1 MLFLT
6 SIYINLMLASFY
18 QVKKVTYYFT
28 IFLFSI
34 LFFSFSSFASCIKI
48 EDDKF
53 VFLPPDDTI
62 CTDKATGGILKLYSN
77 PDSSASDNKLDTII
91 EGRSDTGY
99 SIHFTFDRDES
110 DNLSGDQILFAA
122 YENMSDGTA
131 VAKAGIRS
139 GEFFYEI
146 GSEEIN
152 GVNMNALNDVSVSN
166 PHIAIIVYD
175 SRRQKVILNID
186 GAEVISENIK
196 PISGISKISRIEFGQ
211 GYTGEMGMM
220 YTYATKLSI
229 DERVELVGMLAQ
241 SVNTKVI
248 KPKID
253 ERGVLVS
260 GVDKEASVQCR
271 PGKIFINGNC
281 QNAVISGFTAP
292 LNSAYDGDSNGDITY
307 DPAHKGMDNAKLLDC
322 NIGYEVGSVSPKYW
336 FTLNGDLPS
345 VHTEGSCVARNYSAN
360 FLGIA
365 GISNDLT
372 SVIYSNSSN
381 TPLPCQSDHYSH
393 SEDGYSFDNVTGD
406 ITVDSDSGGC
416 IAINYVFGDPVDITP
431 ISASGFYIDGVLKT
445 KDKYNTNDYLVLPSA
460 AIDGK
465 FDPVSGDKDFYTIS
479 GFHYDA
485 GLGLSGYLN
494 DSINSNSRHI
504 YVIFYLDNLY
514 DLSQLKI
521 WNWGFSSASSRSLLE
536 ADMYLSTDNGNSWGS
551 ANTMNFSVRTSDT
564 PEIKT
569 LTGPANAVKVR
580 FKKNGRNTWVGF
592 DEIKFVAASKLRDYR
607 SEFTGISNIK
617 TTDPIVIYNSSYNS
631 QSNMA
636 PLPCNDGFESSP
648 DAGYYFDTATENI
661 TVIAGEGCTP
671 PQPIYTF
678 IGGVLGDSSGN
689 VDKIW
694 CLHDKDGSSTIYA
707 QHCQTW
713 PTAGDWANQEEFN
726 PNQDYSEGLSIG
738 FRLNHNTRVDNISP
752 YVFGPL
758 GPGAVNGGERGVQA
772 QTSGDNFYVQ
782 AENKDGNKNI
792 TITNI
797 YGNNAWLFSYHPNG
811 SVTAYKNGSVVGSGD
826 VGFVGSQVEKNGL
839 FLGSR
844 VPEDP
849 NNFFKGS
856 SITDFKIWN
865 KAVDWSTTGY

>member
-1 MLFLT
+1 MLV
-6 SIYINLMLASFY
+6 SFY

-48 EDDKF
+48 KDDKF

-99 SIHFTFDRDES
+99 SMHFTFDRDES

-122 YENMSDGTA
+122 YENMSGGTA

-152 GVNMNALNDVSVSN
+152 GVNMSALNDVSVSN

-196 PISGISKISRIEFGQ
+196 PISGISKISRIEFGEN
-211 GYTGEMGMM
+211 YTGEMGMM

-307 DPAHKGMDNAKLLDC
+307 DPAHNGMDNAKLLDC
-322 NIGYEVGSVSPKYW
+322 NIGYQVGDTPPKYW
-336 FTLNGDLPS
+336 FEIENNLPIAKKS
-345 VHTEGSCVARNYSAN
+345 GECIARNYSAN

-381 TPLPCQSDHYSH
+381 TPLPCQSGYSSH

-416 IAINYVFGDPVDITP
+416 IAINYVFGTEQNITP
-431 ISASGFYIDGVLKT
+431 ISATL
-445 KDKYNTNDYLVLPSA
+445 YL
-460 AIDGK
+460 
-465 FDPVSGDKDFYTIS
+465 
-479 GFHYDA
+479 
-485 GLGLSGYLN
+485 
-494 DSINSNSRHI
+494 
-504 YVIFYLDNLY
+504 
-514 DLSQLKI
+514 
-521 WNWGFSSASSRSLLE
+521 
-536 ADMYLSTDNGNSWGS
+536 
-551 ANTMNFSVRTSDT
+551 
-564 PEIKT
+564 
-569 LTGPANAVKVR
+569 
-580 FKKNGRNTWVGF
+580 
-592 DEIKFVAASKLRDYR
+592 
-607 SEFTGISNIK
+607 
-617 TTDPIVIYNSSYNS
+617 
-631 QSNMA
+631 
-636 PLPCNDGFESSP
+636 
-648 DAGYYFDTATENI
+648 
-661 TVIAGEGCTP
+661 
-671 PQPIYTF
+671 
-678 IGGVLGDSSGN
+678 GG
-689 VDKIW
+689 
-694 CLHDKDGSSTIYA
+694 
-707 QHCQTW
+707 
-713 PTAGDWANQEEFN
+713 
-726 PNQDYSEGLSIG
+726 
-738 FRLNHNTRVDNISP
+738 NIS
-752 YVFGPL
+752 
-758 GPGAVNGGERGVQA
+758 
-772 QTSGDNFYVQ
+772 
-782 AENKDGNKNI
+782 
-792 TITNI
+792 TNYI
-797 YGNNAWLFSYHPNG
+797 NCSPNCLING
-811 SVTAYKNGSVVGSGD
+811 SEIGIKY
-826 VGFVGSQVEKNGL
+826 L
-839 FLGSR
+839 
-844 VPEDP
+844 
-849 NNFFKGS
+849 
-856 SITDFKIWN
+856 
-865 KAVDWSTTGY
+865 